1 MIASSLIFLT
11 TLLFVIWQPKGLK
24 IGTTAIIGAVVS
36 LIFGTVSFGDV
47 LIVSNIVWD
56 ATLAFI
62 GIIIMSMV
70 LDEIGFFEWCAIKMA
85 KLSRGNGHLMFV
97 YALLLGA
104 FVSALFANDGAALI
118 LTPIL
123 LAKMRLLK
131 LNAKTI
137 LAFLLAGGFISDSA
151 SLPFVFSNLTN
162 IVTANYF
169 SIGFVEYLGVMFV
182 PFVVSVIVS
191 IGVLWLVLKNDIPK
205 TIDVALLKNPDEV
218 LKSKPL
224 FYMSWLFLALLLVAY
239 FIGDAYHLPISLFA
253 LGGGLLFLALASY
266 MKAARAGLTIKNAP
280 WQVVWFSIGLY
291 IVVYG
296 LKNAGLTDYL
306 ASVLKD
312 LATQGDMV
320 AIIATGFISAILSAV
335 MNNMPTVMI
344 MDIALVDI
352 PNQALA
358 YANIIGCNLGPKMTP
373 FGSLATLLW
382 LHVLAQ
388 KGVKIGFWEYSKFG
402 LLVTP
407 IVLLMVLI
415 SLGAIL

>member
-1 MIASSLIFLT
+1 MIASSLIFLM

-36 LIFGTVSFGDV
+36 LIVGTVSFGDV

-85 KLSRGNGHLMFV
+85 KLSRGDGHLMFV

-137 LAFLLAGGFISDSA
+137 IAFLLAGGFISDSA

-169 SIGFVEYLGVMFV
+169 NIGFVEYLGVMFV
-182 PFVVSVIVS
+182 PFIVSVIVS
-191 IGVLWLVLKNDIPK
+191 IVVLWLVLKNDIPK

-266 MKAARAGLTIKNAP
+266 MKAARAGLTVKNAP

-320 AIIATGFISAILSAV
+320 AIVGTGFVSAILSAV

-402 LLVTP
+402 LLVTLP
-407 IVLLMVLI
+407 ILLVVLI
-415 SLGAIL
+415 SLGVAV